1 MASDNKKRHIV
12 SYENMSPELAAA
24 FAEKYPKGFS
34 DYLPDLTKYTKPDG
48 TPFYAVMVEIPDAIY
63 LVKIKV
69 QIDNPDDIERWL
81 EGEEEA
87 ENESVAGTSGA
98 SASVPERS
106 KLLLLSLMVGV
117 LSGCAAVILDWAI
130 HTVKLLLNQDFHFS
144 YDWQYLVLPGIGM
157 LVSLVLVRY
166 LIRDNIGHGVTK
178 ALLAVSRNDS
188 KIKPHNTWSSM
199 LTSSITI
206 GFGGSVGA
214 EAPIVYTGAAIG
226 SNLGRICGLSYR
238 NITLLLGCGAAGA
251 VAGIFKAP
259 LAGVLF
265 TLEILLFNVSMR
277 SLLPLL
283 LSTISATVISYI
295 FRGQTPIFAC
305 TLTPFSMG
313 NLPFYIVL
321 GIVGG
326 FGSLYFMRM
335 TLRLEDRVGKI
346 KNPYVRWALCA
357 VALGLLIFLFP
368 PLYGEGYD
376 SLGALLNGEDL
387 ALEGRSV
394 LSFLLDWKWG
404 VPVLFALIF
413 FLKVFAMTA
422 TNAGGGVGGTFGPTL
437 FAGAILGFVIARCLN
452 LLGFSVPEQNFV
464 LVGMAALMAGVMQ
477 APMTAI
483 FLIAEISGG
492 YDLLIPLIL
501 TATVAFGTVRV
512 FEKYSIYTKRI
523 AQSGDLL
530 THDSDQAVLTLL
542 QTDTLIRD
550 KYPRVQIDAT
560 LREVVEVVTGSDAA
574 VLPVIDRQG
583 RFQGMV
589 DVASTRRVL
598 FDSAKYDKLH
608 VYNIMESAPD
618 FIYAGEKMESVM
630 NKFERTGAWR
640 LPVIDAD
647 RKYLGFISKSR
658 LLMAYRA
665 ELKEIASED

>member
-1 MASDNKKRHIV
+1 MRLSLKHI
-12 SYENMSPELAAA
+12 PE
-24 FAEKYPKGFS
+24 
-34 DYLPDLTKYTKPDG
+34 
-48 TPFYAVMVEIPDAIY
+48 
-63 LVKIKV
+63 
-69 QIDNPDDIERWL
+69 Q
-81 EGEEEA
+81 
-87 ENESVAGTSGA
+87 
-98 SASVPERS
+98 S

-117 LSGCAAVILDWAI
+117 LSGCAAVVLDWSI
-130 HTVKLLLNQDFHFS
+130 HTVKRLLNQGFHGS
-144 YDWQYLVLPGIGM
+144 YDWQYLALPGIGM
-157 LVSLVLVRY
+157 LISLLLVRY
-166 LIRDNIGHGVTK
+166 VIRDNIGHGVTK

-226 SNLGRICGLSYR
+226 SNLGRIFGLSYR

-265 TLEILLFNVSMR
+265 TLEILLFNVSMS

-283 LSTISATVISYI
+283 ISTISATVVSYI
-295 FRGQTPIFAC
+295 FRGQTPVFAC
-305 TLTPFSMG
+305 TLTPFSMA
-313 NLPFYIVL
+313 NIPFYIIL
-321 GIVGG
+321 GVVGG
-326 FGSLYFMRM
+326 FGSLYFMRT
-335 TLRLEDRVGKI
+335 TLHLEDRIGKI
-346 KNPYVRWALCA
+346 ANPYLRWGVCAL
-357 VALGLLIFLFP
+357 ALGMLIFLFP
-368 PLYGEGYD
+368 PLYGEGYE
-376 SLGALLNGEDL
+376 SLGALLNGQDL

-394 LSFLLDWKWG
+394 LSFLLEWRWG
-404 VPVLFALIF
+404 VPLFFALIF
-413 FLKVFAMTA
+413 FLKVLAMTA

-437 FAGAILGFVIARCLN
+437 FAGAILGFVVARSLN
-452 LLGFSVPEQNFV
+452 LAGAGVPEQNFV

-492 YDLLIPLIL
+492 YELLIPLIL
-501 TATVAFGTVRV
+501 TATVAFGTVRI

-530 THDSDQAVLTLL
+530 THDSDQAVLTLMRV
-542 QTDTLIRD
+542 DALIRD

-560 LREVVEVVTGSDAA
+560 LREVVSIVSQTDAA
-574 VLPVIDRQG
+574 VMAVLDSRG

-589 DVASTRRVL
+589 DLTSARKVL
-598 FDSAKYDKLH
+598 LDPSKYDTWH

-618 FIYAGEKMESVM
+618 YIHAGEKMDSVM
-630 NKFERTGAWR
+630 RKFDRTGAWR
-640 LPVIDAD
+640 LPVIDED
-647 RKYLGFISKSR
+647 RRYLGFISKSR
-658 LLMAYRA
+658 LLTAYRD